1 GVSTSRPGPGAV
13 EKNPCRSPTNAVVWV
28 SLAESPSRGSTCSC
42 GDAARPA
49 LPPHAVT
56 SSPNSAARSRAPV
69 DRDPQPPGQTPST
82 FDQSLRSEF
91 RSVMAP
97 SSIDSSRLTN
107 EMNGAI
113 ASFACLLRPAECAGL
128 QP

>member
-1 GVSTSRPGPGAV
+1 GGRGGWGKARGGAPTEAGAGGGWGEGRGGSSR
-13 EKNPCRSPTNAVVWV
+13 
-28 SLAESPSRGSTCSC
+28 CSW
-42 GDAARPA
+42 GDVARPA